1 MIPELTITKFLK
13 QLWLPPK
20 MQCKFGTEIILPSWK
35 TKWNAKFGTELLPE
49 NTKCSVQ
56 IWYRN
61 SFRKHPMQCKFG
73 TEIHSLRR
81 KYRYS
86 SSNSVQRDTSP
97 KHQCGANLSR
107 DSSWEHR
114 TPQNLQRD
122 SSWEHHCSG
131 NKVQKDM
138 LPEIRAM
145 EIGYRDLPQKEQASV
160 WFWFERSSKTSPGFA
175 AAERHRET
183 QRSDAASPAVAC
195 CTVIAWTVC
204 AWDAGECKR
213 RNPRWVPLLQW

>member
-1 MIPELTITKFLK
+1 LIPELTITKIFK

-20 MQCKFGTEIILPSWK
+20 MQCKFGTEI
-35 TKWNAKFGTELLPE
+35 LPE
-49 NTKCSVQ
+49 NTKCSVP

-107 DSSWEHR
+107 DSSWEHP

-122 SSWEHHCSG
+122 SSWEHQCSG

-138 LPEIRAM
+138 LPEIHAM

-160 WFWFERSSKTSPGFA
+160 WFWLRDQAKYHQVLQWQKDTEKD
-175 AAERHRET
+175 AERRRD
-183 QRSDAASPAVAC
+183 QMLLLLLLAA
-195 CTVIAWTVC
+195 
-204 AWDAGECKR
+204 
-213 RNPRWVPLLQW
+213 Q